1 MCDSSSDI
9 LSKRKDMRTEFG
21 YERVKVNILDRLE
34 KRRKSLVAQ
43 TNTENER
50 GAFKQ
55 IKEIQWD

>member
-1 MCDSSSDI
+1 
-9 LSKRKDMRTEFG
+9 MRTEFG